1 MNWRS
6 FLILHGVENWRPRE
20 HWQWWLAHELPLAA
34 SRFLPTATRTL
45 IAGAGREDLPLRQ
58 DTSVKG
64 RMSSWEASN
73 SSRGTHAG
81 SPRRSNVTR

>member
-45 IAGAGREDLPLRQ
+45 IAGAGRQDPPEAGHLR
-58 DTSVKG
+58 
-64 RMSSWEASN
+64 
-73 SSRGTHAG
+73 
-81 SPRRSNVTR
+81 